1 MIFLSFIREYDGF
14 LNKDVFVS
22 SNQEHIK
29 NSFRLVQVCNAL
41 TVLNAKKRFC
51 FLIVILSL
59 VFVFSSGQPANA
71 NSTSIN
77 EKHANIWQPVLGSLA
92 KDKGVYNANLRHSVR
107 GALNLT
113 LATGAAGLPLNEL
126 SSNLIT
132 RLKVLDKALSR
143 YLRVSENTTN
153 FEQLKRLMPA
163 LANIE
168 ERKLIEALLK
178 SQSVKVPNLRNSRL
192 LPFLDKRI
200 TRLANELIFN
210 LKALVRERRD
220 YEPALLKA
228 MAQFG
233 VKFSARPPD
242 FILDYQLVDN
252 GQNEQGD
259 WLYQG
264 YIALLGKYEIPVV
277 SMEKSIVETAGS
289 AEQAREQAMLKLAD
303 AVTKDLTQFL
313 LNKMSNEKKG

>member
-1 MIFLSFIREYDGF
+1 
-14 LNKDVFVS
+14 VS
-22 SNQEHIK
+22 SSQVHIK
-29 NSFRLVQVCNAL
+29 NSFHPAQVCNAL
-41 TVLNAKKRFC
+41 TVLNAKNRLC
-51 FLIVILSL
+51 FLIVILS
-59 VFVFSSGQPANA
+59 VFFVFSTWQSAHAN
-71 NSTSIN
+71 TTQIN
-77 EKHANIWQPVLGSLA
+77 AKHADIWQPVLSSLV
-92 KDKGVYNANLRHSVR
+92 KDKGVYNANLRRSVR
-107 GALNLT
+107 GALDLT
-113 LATGAAGLPLNEL
+113 LATGTAGLPNDEL
-126 SSNLIT
+126 SANLIT
-132 RLKVLDKALSR
+132 RLKALDKALSR
-143 YLRVSENTTN
+143 YLRVSESTTN

-220 YEPALLKA
+220 YEPELLKA

-242 FILDYQLVDN
+242 FILDYQLVDD

-259 WLYQG
+259 WLYDG

-277 SMEKSIVETAGS
+277 SLDKSIVEAANS
-289 AEQAREQAMLKLAD
+289 AEQAQEQFMLKLAD
-303 AVTKDLTQFL
+303 AVTKELTQFL
-313 LNKMSNEKKG
+313 LKKI